1 MCKKSE
7 REGAIKE
14 VRESGEG
21 AGGGGEGVE
30 EEGGRE
36 LSVLTSAILLGRL
49 EQERGEAEGGGKYM
63 DTGTE
68 TRVRLIDRISHE
80 HIDQSLVERA
90 SVLKKPQSGKRRF
103 GRFADLGEPNPLLPL
118 LLLLLLLT
126 TSFVLQIPS
135 SLQRSRVRLLRNA
148 EIVPDGSLPD
158 LCATGWRYA
167 APPELACAGLADGL
181 VPVRE
186 DVLGPEAGEGGGG
199 GGVGGL
205 GGAGFGG
212 AFFVWKSHEDERR
225 ELASGCSG
233 FCGW

>member
-1 MCKKSE
+1 
-7 REGAIKE
+7 
-14 VRESGEG
+14 
-21 AGGGGEGVE
+21 
-30 EEGGRE
+30 
-36 LSVLTSAILLGRL
+36 
-49 EQERGEAEGGGKYM
+49 M
-63 DTGTE
+63 DTETE

-90 SVLKKPQSGKRRF
+90 SVLKKPESGKRRF

-135 SLQRSRVRLLRNA
+135 SFQRSRVRLLRNA
-148 EIVPDGSLPD
+148 EIVPDGPLPD

-167 APPELACAGLADGL
+167 APPELACAGFADGL

-186 DVLGPEAGEGGGG
+186 DVVGPEAGEGGGG

-225 ELASGCSG
+225 ELALGCSG